1 MIYINDQ
8 YSIPAERDRMTQ
20 PIVTKQQ
27 LIDTLTLWEQS
38 KIDNEQLQ
46 DWMVTHFDPP
56 ETLIG
61 EDEAELVQE
70 AMHIIMNEYEL
81 AKLDKFKPEG
91 YNFAMQFLQCTE
103 ENFVQLRQQFI
114 HQGFS
119 D

>member
-1 MIYINDQ
+1 
-8 YSIPAERDRMTQ
+8 MTQ
-20 PIVTKQQ
+20 PIITKKQ
-27 LIDTLTLWEQS
+27 LVDTLTQWNQK
-38 KIDNEQLQ
+38 KIDNAQLQ

-61 EDEAELVQE
+61 EDEEELVQE

-81 AKLDKFKPEG
+81 AKLDKFKEEG
-91 YNFAMQFLQCTE
+91 YEFAMKFLACKE
-103 ENFVQLRQQFI
+103 GDFVQLRHQFI

>member
-1 MIYINDQ
+1 
-8 YSIPAERDRMTQ
+8 MTQ
-20 PIVTKQQ
+20 PIVTKKK
-27 LIDTLTLWEQS
+27 LIDTLTLWHQH
-38 KIDNEQLQ
+38 KIDNAQLQ

-61 EDEAELVQE
+61 EDEEELIQE

-81 AKLDKFKPEG
+81 AKLEKFKSEG
-91 YNFAMQFLQCTE
+91 YEFAMQFLQCTAD
-103 ENFVQLRQQFI
+103 NFVQLRHQFI

>member
-1 MIYINDQ
+1 
-8 YSIPAERDRMTQ
+8 MTQ
-20 PIVTKQQ
+20 LHITKKQ
-27 LIDTLTLWEQS
+27 LINVLTQWQKAEL
-38 KIDNEQLQ
+38 DNAQLQ

-61 EDEAELVQE
+61 EDEEELVQE

-91 YNFAMQFLQCTE
+91 YDYAMKLLACDE
-103 ENFVQLRQQFI
+103 SNFVQLRHQFI
-114 HQGFS
+114 HEGFC

>member
-1 MIYINDQ
+1 
-8 YSIPAERDRMTQ
+8 MTQ
-20 PIVTKQQ
+20 PIVTKAQ
-27 LIDTLTLWEQS
+27 LIETLTLWNQH
-38 KIDNEQLQ
+38 KIDNAQLQ

-61 EDEAELVQE
+61 EDEEELIQE

-81 AKLDKFKPEG
+81 AKLDKFKAEG
-91 YNFAMQFLQCTE
+91 YEFAMQFLKCTDD
-103 ENFVQLRQQFI
+103 NFVQLRHQFI

>member
-1 MIYINDQ
+1 MAQANI
-8 YSIPAERDRMTQ
+8 S
-20 PIVTKQQ
+20 KQQ
-27 LIDTLTLWEQS
+27 LVEVLTQWQQQQL
-38 KIDNEQLQ
+38 DNEQLQ

-61 EDEAELVQE
+61 EEEEELVQE

-81 AKLDKFKPEG
+81 AKLDKFKPES
-91 YNFAMQFLQCTE
+91 YDYAMKLLACDDT
-103 ENFVQLRQQFI
+103 NFVTLRHQFI

>member
-1 MIYINDQ
+1 MQQAFI
-8 YSIPAERDRMTQ
+8 
-20 PIVTKQQ
+20 TKQH
-27 LIDTLTLWEQS
+27 LIDILTQWQQK
-38 KIDNEQLQ
+38 KIDNAQLQ

-81 AKLDKFKPEG
+81 AKLDKFKSEDVE
-91 YNFAMQFLQCTE
+91 YAMQFLQCDE
-103 ENFVQLRQQFI
+103 SNFAQLRYQFI
-114 HQGFS
+114 HKGFK

>member
-1 MIYINDQ
+1 
-8 YSIPAERDRMTQ
+8 MTQ
-20 PIVTKQQ
+20 PTVTKQQ

-81 AKLDKFKPEG
+81 AKLAKFKPEG
-91 YNFAMQFLQCTE
+91 YKFAMQFLQCTE